1 VADCLQALGREGFPD
16 VGEGAALAE
25 LVEWAGALEEKA
37 REVVAS
43 MKEELDTL
51 ELRQSR
57 AEGKARALL
66 QEHGYQVGAEL
77 EEALIDSAV
86 RVRAAVREAEAA
98 RADVEPAAELDRVIA
113 LGEGLV
119 ANLGEL
125 CRLLTD
131 GQFIGHVIERRQT
144 NLLAVASEIM
154 SSMTGR
160 RYGFSADFRV
170 VDRVSGQPRPTRT
183 LSGGESFLA
192 SLALALGLVE
202 MAARAG
208 GKLDALF
215 LDEGFGSLDANS
227 LDEAMSALE
236 RHASSGQLVAVVSHI
251 RAVAER
257 IETVLGVT
265 KTPLGSQVGFIS
277 GSERENY
284 LEDGVEAGLLH

>member
-1 VADCLQALGREGFPD
+1 VA
-16 VGEGAALAE
+16 EGALLAE
-25 LVEWAGALEEKA
+25 LVEWAGALEDRA
-37 REVVAS
+37 REVVALV
-43 MKEELDTL
+43 EEDLAARR
-51 ELRQSR
+51 LRQSQE
-57 AEGKARALL
+57 EGKARALL
-66 QEHGYQVGAEL
+66 QEHGYQAGAEL
-77 EEALIDSAV
+77 EEAVIDAAA
-86 RVRAAVREAEAA
+86 RVRAAVREGEGA
-98 RADVEPAAELDRVIA
+98 RADVEPAAELDRLTA
-113 LGEGLV
+113 LGEGFV

-131 GQFIGHVIERRQT
+131 GQFIGHVVERRQK

-154 SSMTGR
+154 GSMTGQ

-170 VDRVSGQPRPTRT
+170 VDRASGQPRPTRT

-215 LDEGFGSLDANS
+215 LDEGFGSLDSNS

-251 RAVAER
+251 KAVAER
-257 IETVLGVT
+257 IETVLRVT
-265 KTPLGSQVGFIS
+265 RTPLGSEVSFVK
-277 GSERENY
+277 GSERESY
-284 LEDGVEAGLLH
+284 MEEEVEAGLLR

>member
-1 VADCLQALGREGFPD
+1 
-16 VGEGAALAE
+16 
-25 LVEWAGALEEKA
+25 
-37 REVVAS
+37 
-43 MKEELDTL
+43 
-51 ELRQSR
+51 
-57 AEGKARALL
+57 
-66 QEHGYQVGAEL
+66 
-77 EEALIDSAV
+77 
-86 RVRAAVREAEAA
+86 
-98 RADVEPAAELDRVIA
+98 
-113 LGEGLV
+113 
-119 ANLGEL
+119 
-125 CRLLTD
+125 
-131 GQFIGHVIERRQT
+131 
-144 NLLAVASEIM
+144 M